1 MIQVG
6 CTADF
11 DIAEVR
17 PIRDAF
23 AAWAA
28 AGYLGGRGEKFLTH
42 LVFGEEGPVGEDAQH
57 ACDAML
63 QFLDA
68 GQVAFLAVVDKVVE
82 FAFVL
87 VREMHV
93 FDSEVESLD
102 QRPASIIAQVAV
114 DNHFLSFPEGQV
126 QPGKGFSK

>member
-1 MIQVG
+1 
-6 CTADF
+6 
-11 DIAEVR
+11 
-17 PIRDAF
+17 
-23 AAWAA
+23 
-28 AGYLGGRGEKFLTH
+28 
-42 LVFGEEGPVGEDAQH
+42 
-57 ACDAML
+57 ML

-102 QRPASIIAQVAV
+102 QRTATIIAQAAV
-114 DNHFLSFPEGQV
+114 DNRFLSFLEGQV
-126 QPGKGFSK
+126 

>member
-11 DIAEVR
+11 DITEIC
-17 PIRDAF
+17 PIRYAF
-23 AAWAA
+23 AAWAT

-42 LVFGEEGPVGEDAQH
+42 LVFGKEGPVGEDAQH

-68 GQVAFLAVVDKVVE
+68 GQVAFLAVVDEVVD
-82 FAFVL
+82 FALVFVWKL
-87 VREMHV
+87 FSV
-93 FDSEVESLD
+93 DGIVESFD
-102 QRPASIIAQVAV
+102 QGPAAIVAQVAM
-114 DNHFLSFPEGQV
+114 DNLFLPILEG
-126 QPGKGFSK
+126 PINLRESLGK